1 MKRELGITVRDALE
15 EKLLGK
21 TRVVAGHKGL
31 ERVITQVNIME
42 VPDILNWV
50 KEGELLLTTVYS
62 IKDDKRALEELIP
75 KLNEKGLAGLGI
87 KPGRY
92 IKDIPM
98 EMIIQADE
106 LNFPLLELPFEV
118 SFTDIINPVLN
129 EIFNKQAAFLKRLE
143 DVHQKFMDV
152 VLEGG
157 GLQEIAD
164 TLSTIVNNPVLIK
177 DYISENTAFSSC
189 NIEGL
194 NLRDL
199 FHEADEQMPLPDYE
213 RFFYCYDELEG
224 KRVKRVITPIVAGKK
239 DYGAIY
245 VWEIKGSLRGYDFS
259 AIERCSTI
267 AALEMIKEQA
277 VVEVETRYKN
287 EFIDDLLSGDI
298 RSQKAAL
305 ERARFFNWDL
315 TRTYTVMIIS
325 FLNLDPF
332 FNGDGKGDILHQ
344 NQKNRVLRYVHAVL
358 QNKKINAIIGNKSD
372 SIILLLPAGGVTG
385 REDIKAA
392 VFNLAGQFLKAIDQ
406 GAPDLKAVIGI
417 GRHYSSVLELWK
429 SFQEAKKAVE
439 IGKNVSEGRIIH
451 FDDLGVFR
459 LLYNFASDK
468 EIRQFYDEFAR
479 PIVEYDKKHGTEL
492 TKTLETFYECN
503 GNLKKVSEKLYTH
516 YNTILY
522 RIQRIQEIIGV
533 NLEKASDRLSVE
545 IALKLMKVME
555 YKQT

>member
-1 MKRELGITVRDALE
+1 
-15 EKLLGK
+15 
-21 TRVVAGHKGL
+21 
-31 ERVITQVNIME
+31 
-42 VPDILNWV
+42 
-50 KEGELLLTTVYS
+50 
-62 IKDDKRALEELIP
+62 
-75 KLNEKGLAGLGI
+75 
-87 KPGRY
+87 
-92 IKDIPM
+92 
-98 EMIIQADE
+98 
-106 LNFPLLELPFEV
+106 
-118 SFTDIINPVLN
+118 
-129 EIFNKQAAFLKRLE
+129 
-143 DVHQKFMDV
+143 
-152 VLEGG
+152 
-157 GLQEIAD
+157 
-164 TLSTIVNNPVLIK
+164 
-177 DYISENTAFSSC
+177 
-189 NIEGL
+189 
-194 NLRDL
+194 
-199 FHEADEQMPLPDYE
+199 
-213 RFFYCYDELEG
+213 
-224 KRVKRVITPIVAGKK
+224 
-239 DYGAIY
+239 
-245 VWEIKGSLRGYDFS
+245 
-259 AIERCSTI
+259 
-267 AALEMIKEQA
+267 
-277 VVEVETRYKN
+277 
-287 EFIDDLLSGDI
+287 
-298 RSQKAAL
+298 
-305 ERARFFNWDL
+305 
-315 TRTYTVMIIS
+315 MIIS

-344 NQKNRVLRYVHAVL
+344 NQKNRVLRYVHVVL

-392 VFNLAGQFLKAIDQ
+392 VFNLAEQFLKAIDQ

-439 IGKNVSEGRIIH
+439 IGKNISEERIIH

-533 NLEKASDRLSVE
+533 NLERASDRLSVE